1 MARMYSR
8 KKGKSG
14 SERPLN
20 RESPEWVTLSSAE
33 VEKLIKKL
41 SSEGISPAHIG
52 LRLRDEYGVPD
63 VKALTGKRLSTIIE
77 AVEGALPS
85 DLSDL
90 LSKATH
96 LKGHLLTARK
106 DLSSKRGLDFTEAKI
121 RKLAKYYVSS
131 GKLPK
136 TWKYTKSM
144 SEVSE

>member
-1 MARMYSR
+1 MARMFSR

-41 SSEGISPAHIG
+41 STEGISPAHIG

-96 LKGHLLTARK
+96 LKGHLLTAR
-106 DLSSKRGLDFTEAKI
+106 
-121 RKLAKYYVSS
+121 
-131 GKLPK
+131 
-136 TWKYTKSM
+136 
-144 SEVSE
+144 

>member
-8 KKGKSG
+8 NKGKSG

-33 VEKLIKKL
+33 VEKLVKKL
-41 SSEGISPAHIG
+41 SSEGVSPAQIG

-63 VKALTGKRLSTIIE
+63 VKALTGKRLSSIIE
-77 AVEGALPS
+77 SDDEALPH

-90 LSKATH
+90 VSKAKQLKTH
-96 LKGHLLTARK
+96 LLKSRK
-106 DLSSKRGLDFTEAKI
+106 DLSAKRGLDFTEAKI
-121 RKLAKYYVSS
+121 RKLGKYYVSS

-136 TWKYTKSM
+136 SWKYTKAM

>member
-1 MARMYSR
+1 MYSR
-8 KKGKSG
+8 NKGKSG

-33 VEKLIKKL
+33 VEKLVKKL
-41 SSEGISPAHIG
+41 SSEGVSPAQIG

-63 VKALTGKRLSTIIE
+63 VKALTGKRLSSIIE
-77 AVEGALPS
+77 SDDEALPH

-90 LSKATH
+90 VSKAKQLKTH
-96 LKGHLLTARK
+96 LLKSRK
-106 DLSSKRGLDFTEAKI
+106 DLSAKRGLDFTEAKI
-121 RKLAKYYVSS
+121 RKLGKYYVSS

-136 TWKYTKSM
+136 SWKYTKAM